1 MAPTP
6 RQPASPEAQAAKLRG
21 ILESAVTA
29 IITIDD
35 RGLIESINLATE
47 RLFGYGPA
55 ELAGQ
60 NVKVLMPEPYKAE
73 HDGYVTNYLGTGVK
87 KIIGIGREVS
97 GRRKDGTTFPLHLS
111 VSEFSADGRR
121 YFTGMI
127 HDLSDRRHVEEA
139 LRESERRLA
148 QAQKMEAVG
157 QLTGGIAHDFNNL
170 LLVITG
176 NHELLELQLDRDEQK
191 VLLKEAQEAAML
203 GSKLTDQLLTFARR
217 RHMDAQVIQI
227 NDQLVGITDMLRRTL
242 GEHVMLSTS
251 LARNVWATRADTGQ
265 FQSAIVNMA
274 VNARDAMPQGGKLV
288 IETRNIALD
297 ADHADFHPELEPGQY
312 AQLSISDTGSGMAP
326 DVRDRVFEPFFT
338 TKEKGRGTGLGLAMV
353 YGFVK
358 QSGGHVTIYSEV
370 GHGTTFNLYFPRVDG
385 IAPRQSARD
394 KGTTDPEARET
405 ILIVEDDER
414 VRQLTITRLKLIGY
428 QVLEASDGP
437 KALDLLTKGH
447 PVDLVFT
454 DLVMPGGMSGREVA
468 ARARQLRPGI
478 KVLLTSGYA
487 EELVHGDSLERER
500 LKVLR
505 KPYHQADLVTALREI
520 LATSAV

>member
-1 MAPTP
+1 MAQIS
-6 RQPASPEAQAAKLRG
+6 RQGPSSEAQAAKLRG

-35 RGLIESINLATE
+35 RGLIESINPATE
-47 RLFGYGPA
+47 RLFGYGA
-55 ELAGQ
+55 EELIGQ
-60 NVKVLMPEPYKAE
+60 NVKILTPEPYKTE
-73 HDGYVTNYLGTGVK
+73 HDGYIASYLATGVK

-111 VSEFSADGRR
+111 VSEFWAEGRR

-127 HDLSDRRHVEEA
+127 HDLSDRKHVEEA

-148 QAQKMEAVG
+148 QSQKMEAVG

-176 NHELLELQLDRDEQK
+176 NHELLEQQLDRDEHK
-191 VLLKEAQEAAML
+191 ILLKEAQDAALL

-217 RHMDAQVIQI
+217 RQLDSQVVHL
-227 NDQLVGITDMLRRTL
+227 NEHVVGIAEMLRRTL

-251 LARNVWATRADTGQ
+251 LARDVWPIRADPGP

-274 VNARDAMPQGGKLV
+274 VNARDAMPRGGKLV
-288 IETRNIALD
+288 IETRNSVLD
-297 ADHADFHPELEPGQY
+297 AEHSDFNPELQSGEY
-312 AQLSISDTGSGMAP
+312 VQLSISDTGSGMP
-326 DVRDRVFEPFFT
+326 PEVRDRVFEPFFT

-370 GHGTTFNLYFPRVDG
+370 GHGTTFNLYFPRVRDTTNL
-385 IAPRQSARD
+385 ASAAVKD
-394 KGTTDPEARET
+394 TTDAAAREI
-405 ILIVEDDER
+405 ILVVEDDDR
-414 VRQLTITRLKLIGY
+414 VRRLTITRLKLIGY

-437 KALDLLTKGH
+437 KALDILSRG
-447 PVDLVFT
+447 PSVDLVFT
-454 DLVMPGGMSGREVA
+454 DLIMPGGMSGRDVA
-468 ARARQLRPGI
+468 ARARELKPDI

-487 EELVHGDSLERER
+487 EELVHGDDLEREQ

-505 KPYHQADLVTALREI
+505 KPYHQAELVAALREV
-520 LATSAV
+520 LAR